1 MLDGRTHRT
10 SAERVDASLLGEEQE
25 NWLWQQLDPV
35 QTVQRPIKLLGHGVG
50 LSQGSPAEV
59 VTAYAD
65 FWNKLRLEPLF
76 RAGADN
82 DIGRRS
88 LFLAGDIHRTHFV
101 THEAER
107 IHEVLSSGVACFKP
121 GTGIPSQFTPERFT
135 DNWGLI
141 TLDADT
147 VRIDFHGRADKPGS
161 KRPRNFTRVVR
172 RSDWRLVP

>member
-65 FWNKLRLEPLF
+65 FWNKLHPEPSF

-88 LFLAGDIHRTHFV
+88 LFLAGDIHRNHFV

-121 GTGIPSQFTPERFT
+121 GTGIPSQADSRELVRPVCPKSEER
-135 DNWGLI
+135 
-141 TLDADT
+141 
-147 VRIDFHGRADKPGS
+147 GRVPCGG
-161 KRPRNFTRVVR
+161 
-172 RSDWRLVP
+172 WRLESETGLLPGVTPTRFASR